1 MARKNNPGSASLR
14 GTGKHEPA
22 VSGAAYQQKNPPD
35 NDAIW
40 DACRKSLDADASRAA
55 QADAKLPSAALRLGF
70 AKNENGR
77 WEKQCPGCGAE
88 VGLYTAPNGHVRAS
102 GSNPKC
108 GAVPPLQQWLLDEGF
123 QS

>member
-1 MARKNNPGSASLR
+1 MSQKKNPGSAGTLR

-22 VSGAAYQQKNPPD
+22 VSGATYHKKKRPD
-35 NDAIW
+35 NETIS
-40 DACRKSLDADASRAA
+40 CRKSLDADASRKA
-55 QADAKLPSAALRLGF
+55 QADAKLQSAALRLGF
-70 AKNENGR
+70 AKNEDGR
-77 WEKQCPGCGAE
+77 WEKQCPGCGAK

-108 GAVPPLQQWLLDEGF
+108 GAVPSLQHWLLDEGF